1 MRLSLFRGCSAQL
14 KLDARVLRELNGF
27 KNYWNRLLQ
36 DDSKL
41 LSIKQGE
48 GEDEMEFL
56 NPLAKYNPIFFTRVN
71 FIYREQIRP
80 LTCSNRSSV
89 KFLIPSNQKIKDS

>member
-48 GEDEMEFL
+48 GEDESESEGES
-56 NPLAKYNPIFFTRVN
+56 AV
-71 FIYREQIRP
+71 
-80 LTCSNRSSV
+80 
-89 KFLIPSNQKIKDS
+89 